1 MDPLHGRRC
10 TDCARLSVE
19 NGTTCPFCGSAGGDR
34 VPLSGRGRLL
44 SWTVIRVAPAR
55 YAAEAPYSIALLELD
70 EGPRLTAR
78 VDGEP
83 ERFAAGQ
90 RVLFA
95 TLDAAR
101 GPVFRVDTHATPA

>member
-1 MDPLHGRRC
+1 VDALLGRRC
-10 TDCARLSVE
+10 TECGRLSVE
-19 NGTTCPFCGSAGGDR
+19 NGTNCPFCGNAGGDR

-44 SWTVIRVAPAR
+44 SWTVIRIAPAR
-55 YAAEAPYSIALLELD
+55 YASEAPYSIGLLELD

-78 VDGEP
+78 VNGEP

-95 TLDAAR
+95 SLDAAR
-101 GPVFRVDTHATPA
+101 GPVFRVDTHASAA

>member
-1 MDPLHGRRC
+1 MDALHGRRC
-10 TDCARLSVE
+10 GECGKLSVE
-19 NGTTCPFCGSAGGDR
+19 NGATCPFCGAAGGDV

-55 YAAEAPYSIALLELD
+55 YASEAPYSIGLLELD

-78 VDGEP
+78 VDGES
-83 ERFAAGQ
+83 ERFVAGQ

-95 TLDAAR
+95 SMNAER
-101 GPVFRVDTHATPA
+101 GPVFRVDTHSTAA

>member
-1 MDPLHGRRC
+1 MDALHGRRC
-10 TDCARLSVE
+10 GECGRLSVE
-19 NGTTCPFCGSAGGDR
+19 NGATCPFCGNAGADR

-55 YAAEAPYSIALLELD
+55 YAEDAPYSIGLLELE

-78 VDGEP
+78 VEGEP
-83 ERFAAGQ
+83 DRFSAGQ

-95 TLDAAR
+95 SLDAAR
-101 GPVFRVDTHATPA
+101 GPVFRVDTHSPAA